1 MKIRALY
8 YTSFPTQGQGKK
20 DKNWGCELL
29 PIYYSTVVLDLVFD
43 GKNPH
48 YASRIKLFET
58 RTKEIFYDKLT
69 FLFLEMPKHLGSLK
83 RKLKMFNHLII
94 SSLNIKIGA
103 FKYAH
108 LLKFEKQRHELE
120 TNNDKW
126 LYVFSHTLCL
136 KRCSSVYS

>member
-69 FLFLEMPKHLGSLK
+69 FLFLEMPK
-83 RKLKMFNHLII
+83 
-94 SSLNIKIGA
+94 
-103 FKYAH
+103 
-108 LLKFEKQRHELE
+108 FEKQRHELK
-120 TNNDKW
+120 TNNNKC
-126 LYVFSHTLCL
+126 LYVFGHTLCL